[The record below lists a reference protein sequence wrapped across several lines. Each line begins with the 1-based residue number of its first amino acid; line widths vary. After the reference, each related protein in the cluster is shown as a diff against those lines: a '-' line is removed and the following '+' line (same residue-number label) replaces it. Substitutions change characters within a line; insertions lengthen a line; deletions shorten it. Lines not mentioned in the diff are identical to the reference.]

1 MAGLINVE
9 DGGRGG
15 ERGRE
20 RERERGGRWVKLNK
34 LGLTKL
40 TLIPA
45 CGPLGF
51 ELEPRLSA
59 G

>member
-20 RERERGGRWVKLNK
+20 RERGGRWVTLKK